1 MDNYKIRISGRKKLS
16 GSIKVSGAKNA
27 SLPELAATILTD
39 SEVRLDGIP
48 DVKDVNTMFCAL
60 EAIGASGNFS
70 GNRVNINFST
80 IKDPTVSESI
90 SKTSRAS
97 ILILGPLL
105 ARNGYAKVSLP
116 GGCAIGD
123 RRINF
128 HLEGLER
135 MGAEINVDGGYIS
148 ARAKRLKG
156 ADYTFPGVSVT
167 GTENLIMASTLA
179 EGETVLTNCAVE
191 PEVSDLI
198 TFLES
203 MGADIIGKGT
213 DTIRV
218 KGKEILNGT
227 THTVIPDRIEMGTYV
242 IAACLRGNDIIVE
255 NCIPEY
261 IGSLLK
267 ILEQM
272 GFDVISEENRI
283 RVKVPAKLNPVE
295 VNTDPYPGFP
305 TDLQAQLTTLLT
317 QVDGKSSIRE
327 NIFNNRFKHVIEL
340 NKLGADIGINGNVAE
355 IRGVSD
361 FKGTYLNA
369 TDLRASA
376 SLVLGGLI
384 AEGETVIDN
393 AYQLFRGY
401 EDMPGKLNGIGAEI
415 SAVKV

>member
-1 MDNYKIRISGRKKLS
+1 MDNYKIRISGRKNLS

-27 SLPELAATILTD
+27 SLPELAATILAD
-39 SEVRLDGIP
+39 SEITLDGIP
-48 DVKDVNTMFCAL
+48 DVKDVNTMFGAL

-70 GNRVNINFST
+70 GNRVNINFNT
-80 IKDPTVSESI
+80 IKEPLVAESI
-90 SKTSRAS
+90 SKTSRSS

-116 GGCAIGD
+116 GGCPIGD

-135 MGAEINVDGGYIS
+135 MGAKINVDGGYIY
-148 ARAKRLKG
+148 AKAKRLKG

-167 GTENLIMASTLA
+167 GTENLIMASSLA
-179 EGETVLTNCAVE
+179 EGETVLRNCAVE
-191 PEVSDLI
+191 PEVTDLI

-203 MGADIIGKGT
+203 MGAEITGKGT

-218 KGKEILNGT
+218 KGKEILKGT
-227 THTVIPDRIEMGTYV
+227 SHTVIPDRIEMGTYV
-242 IAACLRGNDIIVE
+242 IAACLRGNDIVVE

-272 GFDVISEENRI
+272 GVDVISEENRI
-283 RVKVPAKLNPVE
+283 RVNVPENLNPVE

-317 QVDGKSSIRE
+317 QVDGKSRIRE

-340 NKLGADIGINGNVAE
+340 NKLGADIVINGNIAE
-355 IRGVSD
+355 VRGLSD
-361 FKGTYLNA
+361 FRGTYLNA

-401 EDMPGKLNGIGAEI
+401 EDMPGKLNEIGAEI

>member
-1 MDNYKIRISGRKKLS
+1 MDNYKIQISGRRTLS
-16 GSIKVSGAKNA
+16 GTIKVSGAKNA
-27 SLPELAATILTD
+27 SLPELAATILAD
-39 SEVRLDGIP
+39 SEVNLYGVP
-48 DVKDVNTMFCAL
+48 DVKDVNTMFNAL

-70 GNRVNINFST
+70 GNRVNINFNK
-80 IKDPTVSESI
+80 IKQPLVAESI
-90 SKTSRAS
+90 SKTSRSS

-135 MGAEINVDGGYIS
+135 MGAEISVEGGYIS
-148 ARAKRLKG
+148 ARTERLKG

-167 GTENLIMASTLA
+167 GTENLIMASSLA
-179 EGETVLTNCAVE
+179 EGETVLRNCAVE
-191 PEVSDLI
+191 PEVTDLI

-203 MGADIIGKGT
+203 MGAEIGGKGT
-213 DTIRV
+213 DTIKI
-218 KGKEILNGT
+218 KGKEVLKGT
-227 THTVIPDRIEMGTYV
+227 SHTVIPDRIEMGTYV
-242 IAACLRGNDIIVE
+242 IAACLEGNNIVVE

-261 IGSLLK
+261 IGALIK
-267 ILEQM
+267 VLEQM
-272 GFDVISEENRI
+272 GVEVITEKNRI
-283 RVKVPAKLNPVE
+283 SVKVPEKMNPVD

-317 QVDGKSSIRE
+317 QVNGKSTIRE

-340 NKLGADIGINGNVAE
+340 NKLGADISISGNVAE
-355 IRGVSD
+355 ISGVSD
-361 FKGTYLNA
+361 LTGTYLNA

-384 AEGETVIDN
+384 ARGETFIDN

-401 EDMPGKLNGIGAEI
+401 EDMPGKLNRIGAEI
-415 SAVKV
+415 KAVKV